1 MTTFLVDIQPETCAD
16 LLGAATLGRLGVI
29 LDGRPEIFPINHVY
43 DRASGC
49 VVFPT
54 NDRTKLHAALNW
66 PWVAFEVDGV
76 DDSGASGWSVLVVGR
91 AEEITDPEEITRLT
105 AERHVPWRTDSA
117 VHWLRIVPSKV
128 TGQRICA
135 SEAGIIVR
143 LG

>member
-1 MTTFLVDIQPETCAD
+1 MNAGVVSVTTFLVDIQPDTCAD
-16 LLGAATLGRLGVI
+16 LLEAATLRRLGVI
-29 LDGRPEIFPINHVY
+29 LDGRPEIYPVNHIY

-76 DDSGASGWSVLVVGR
+76 DDGASGWSVLVVGR

-105 AERHVPWRTDSA
+105 GQRDVLWRADSA
-117 VHWLRIVPSKV
+117 VHWLRIVRGP
-128 TGQRICA
+128 A
-135 SEAGIIVR
+135 
-143 LG
+143 